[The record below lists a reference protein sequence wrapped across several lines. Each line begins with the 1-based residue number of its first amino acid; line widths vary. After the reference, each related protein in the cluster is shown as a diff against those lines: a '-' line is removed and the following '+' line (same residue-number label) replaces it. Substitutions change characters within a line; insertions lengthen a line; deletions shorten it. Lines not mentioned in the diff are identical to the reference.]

1 MIVVRNVFQIEF
13 GKAKDAVALW
23 KEGIEIARRGG
34 HLGRDARLL
43 TDLAGPEFYT
53 LVLESTFESM
63 GEFETLSRKVMDDP
77 AWRAW
82 YPKVAALTRGGRREI
97 LNIAS

>member
-23 KEGIEIARRGG
+23 KEGLDIAHRAGV
-34 HLGRDARLL
+34 LGDDARLM
-43 TDLAGPEFYT
+43 TDVAGPEFYT
-53 LVLESTFESM
+53 LILESTFESL
-63 GEFETLSRKVMDDP
+63 EAWDTQSRKLMENP

-97 LNIAS
+97 LNVVG